1 MKRKIYAHIAI
12 PVGNLSF
19 IAVISSQQYGTLEIT
34 FEAILPTQ
42 L

>member
-1 MKRKIYAHIAI
+1 MKRKICVHFALPA
-12 PVGNLSF
+12 GNLSF
-19 IAVISSQQYGTLEIT
+19 TAVNSSQQYGTLEMT

>member
-1 MKRKIYAHIAI
+1 MKSKICAHIAL

-19 IAVISSQQYGTLEIT
+19 TAVISSQQHGTLEMT